1 MDVSFYNNGSSK
13 KDQDLDCLE
22 TVAELALR
30 ILSHCDN
37 SHQNNSE
44 INTVLLSRKEN
55 CASDKTM
62 FGFYLL
68 FLCKQFSS
76 SLLLPLL
83 SSLNL
88 RWT

>member
-13 KDQDLDCLE
+13 KDQDLDCVE

-30 ILSHCDN
+30 ILFHCDD

-68 FLCKQFSS
+68 FLCKQF
-76 SLLLPLL
+76 LLPFFSPSFLH
-83 SSLNL
+83 
-88 RWT
+88 